1 LRVSVVIPL
10 YNERENIGQTIGAV
24 DTALREAG
32 LDAEIVVVDD
42 GSTDGSGDAVRS
54 AGGELPLRVNEQPNS
69 GRYAAR
75 KTGLDAAEGDYVLFL
90 DSRVRL
96 QPGALAFLAERLGKG
111 EDVWNAHVVIEANGN
126 PYGRFWNV
134 LTELAFADYFSDP
147 RTTSF
152 GAENF
157 ERFPKGTTCFLA
169 PREALV
175 DAFRAVSTRYSD
187 TRNANDDTPIIR
199 RLAEQRPINISP
211 QFSCLYRPRSS
222 LRGFLKHAYHRGIVF
237 LDGHG
242 RPESGYFPLV
252 IAFYP
257 LSVRAVLLAL
267 RRPVAVPILAG
278 TSVVAAG
285 AVAAL
290 NGRSRDET
298 LAFAGLA
305 PVYALAHGAGMWRG
319 LSLMVANRLRK

>member
-1 LRVSVVIPL
+1 MKISVVIPL
-10 YNERENIGQTIGAV
+10 FNERESIGQTIGAV
-24 DTALREAG
+24 GTALREAG

-42 GSTDGSGDAVRS
+42 GSTDGSGDAVRG
-54 AGGELPLRVNEQPNS
+54 AAGELALRVIEQPNS

-96 QPGALAFLAERLGKG
+96 QPGALAFLAERLGEG
-111 EDVWNAHVVIEANGN
+111 EDVWNAHVVIEANGT
-126 PYGRFWNV
+126 YGRFWNV

-175 DAFRAVSTRYSD
+175 DAFRAFSTRYSD

-211 QFSCLYRPRSS
+211 RFSCVYRPRSS
-222 LRGFLKHAYHRGIVF
+222 LRGFMKHAYHRGIVF

-242 RPESGYFPLV
+242 RRRSGLFPLV
-252 IAFYP
+252 VTFYP
-257 LSVRAVLLAL
+257 LSVGAVLLAV
-267 RRPVAVPILAG
+267 RRPMAMPILASA
-278 TSVVAAG
+278 SVVAAG

-290 NGRSRDET
+290 KGRSRDET

-319 LSLMVANRLRK
+319 LTLMLANRLHR

>member
-1 LRVSVVIPL
+1 LKVSVVIPL
-10 YNERENIGQTIGAV
+10 YNERDSIGETIGGV

-42 GSTDGSGDAVRS
+42 GSTDGSGDAVRG
-54 AGGELPLRVNEQPNS
+54 AAGELPLRVIEQPNS

-75 KTGLDAAEGDYVLFL
+75 KAGLDAAEGDYVLFL

-211 QFSCLYRPRSS
+211 RFSCLYRPRSS

-257 LSVRAVLLAL
+257 LSVGAVLLAL

-290 NGRSRDET
+290 KGRSRDET

>member
-10 YNERENIGQTIGAV
+10 YNERGNIGQTIGAV
-24 DTALREAG
+24 ETALREAG

-42 GSTDGSGDAVRS
+42 GSTDGSGDTARGADVGLR
-54 AGGELPLRVNEQPNS
+54 LRVIEQPNS

-75 KTGLDAAEGDYVLFL
+75 KAGLAAAEGDYVLFL

-96 QPGALAFLAERLGKG
+96 QPGALAFLAERLGEG
-111 EDVWNAHVVIEANGN
+111 EHVWNAHVVIETNGN
-126 PYGRFWNV
+126 PYARFWNV

-175 DAFRAVSTRYSD
+175 DAFRAFSTRYSD

-211 QFSCLYRPRSS
+211 RFSCLYRPRSS

-252 IAFYP
+252 VAFYP
-257 LSVRAVLLAL
+257 LSVGAVLLAV
-267 RRPVAVPILAG
+267 RRPMAVPILAG
-278 TSVVAAG
+278 ASVVAAG

-290 NGRSRDET
+290 KGRSRDET
-298 LAFAGLA
+298 FAFAGLA
-305 PVYALAHGAGMWRG
+305 PVYAVAHGAGMWRG
-319 LSLMVANRLRK
+319 LSLMVANRLRR

>member
-1 LRVSVVIPL
+1 LKVSVVIPL
-10 YNERENIGQTIGAV
+10 YNERENIGMTIGAV
-24 DTALREAG
+24 EAALRNAG

-42 GSTDGSGDAVRS
+42 GSTDGSGEAARRA
-54 AGGELPLRVNEQPNS
+54 AGDLPLRVLEQSNG

-75 KTGLDAAEGDYVLFL
+75 KTGLEAAAGEYVLFL

-96 QPGALAFLAERLGKG
+96 QPGALPFIAERLDEG
-111 EDVWNAHVVIEANGN
+111 EEIWNAHVVIEAEGN

-134 LTELAFADYFSDP
+134 LTELAFADYFSNP

-152 GAENF
+152 GAKNF

-175 DAFRAVSTRYSD
+175 EAFRAFSTRYGD

-211 QFSCLYRPRSS
+211 RFSCLYRPRSS

-252 IAFYP
+252 VAFYP
-257 LSVRAVLLAL
+257 LSVGVALLAV

-278 TSVVAAG
+278 ASVVAAG

-290 NGRSRDET
+290 KGRSRDET

-305 PVYALAHGAGMWRG
+305 PVYALSHGAGMWRG
-319 LSLMVANRLRK
+319 LSLLVANRLHK

>member
-1 LRVSVVIPL
+1 LKVSVVVPL
-10 YNERENIGQTIGAV
+10 FNERENIGKTIGAV
-24 DTALREAG
+24 EAALRNAG

-42 GSTDGSGDAVRS
+42 GSTDGSGEAARRA
-54 AGGELPLRVNEQPNS
+54 AGDLPLRVLKQPNS

-75 KTGLDAAEGDYVLFL
+75 KTGLEAAAGEYVLFL

-96 QPGALAFLAERLGKG
+96 QPGALPFIAERHDEG
-111 EDVWNAHVVIEANGN
+111 EEIWNAHVVIESDGN

-134 LTELAFADYFSDP
+134 LTELAFADYFSNP

-175 DAFRAVSTRYSD
+175 DAFRAFSTRYSD
-187 TRNANDDTPIIR
+187 TRSANDDTLIIR

-211 QFSCLYRPRSS
+211 HFSCLYRPRSS

-242 RPESGYFPLV
+242 RRESGFFPLV
-252 IAFYP
+252 VAFYP
-257 LSVRAVLLAL
+257 LSVGVILLAA
-267 RRPVAVPILAG
+267 RRPVAVPALAG
-278 TSVVAAG
+278 ASVVAAG
-285 AVAAL
+285 ALSAL
-290 NGRSRDET
+290 KGRSRDET

-305 PVYALAHGAGMWRG
+305 PVYAVAHSAGMWRG
-319 LSLMVANRLRK
+319 LSLIVTNRLHK

>member
-1 LRVSVVIPL
+1 LKVSVVIPL
-10 YNERENIGQTIGAV
+10 YNERESIGRTIGAV
-24 DTALREAG
+24 DAALGEAH

-42 GSTDGSGDAVRS
+42 GSTDGSGDAARAAAS
-54 AGGELPLRVNEQPNS
+54 ELPLRVLEQPNS

-75 KTGLDAAEGDYVLFL
+75 RAGLDAAEGDYVLFL

-96 QPGALAFLAERLGKG
+96 QPGALAFLAERLGEG
-111 EDVWNAHVVIEANGN
+111 EDVWNAHVVIETDGN

-134 LTELAFADYFSDP
+134 LTELAFAEYFGNP

-152 GAENF
+152 DAESF

-175 DAFRAVSTRYSD
+175 DAFGAFSTRYSD
-187 TRNANDDTPIIR
+187 IRNANDDTPIIR

-211 QFSCLYRPRSS
+211 RFSCLYRPRDS

-242 RPESGYFPLV
+242 RRESGFFPLV
-252 IAFYP
+252 VAFYP
-257 LSVRAVLLAL
+257 LSLGAAALAV
-267 RRPVAVPILAG
+267 RRPAAVPIVAG
-278 TSVVAAG
+278 ASVLAAG
-285 AVAAL
+285 AVAAVK
-290 NGRSRDET
+290 GRSRDET

-305 PVYALAHGAGMWRG
+305 PVYAVAHGAGMWKG
-319 LSLMVANRLRK
+319 LILMVANRLHR